1 MEQGKLPWYN
11 LQKNVVVDGEM
22 LIDKRTGKRTVLD
35 INRKFMSVLS
45 LFRS

>member
-22 LIDKRTGKRTVLD
+22 LIDKRTGKRTVLEK
-35 INRKFMSVLS
+35 IYVSSQSF
-45 LFRS
+45 

>member
-22 LIDKRTGKRTVLD
+22 LIGKRTVLV